1 MAGDPRETVCPLA
14 VLGPDV
20 LKHSLAS
27 HSALEGKLGPAS
39 SSQDKARMCLS
50 GQAGARVGPIWVPVT
65 ALLALR
71 VKVIF

>member
-1 MAGDPRETVCPLA
+1 MAGDPRETVYPLA

-20 LKHSLAS
+20 SKHGLAS
-27 HSALEGKLGPAS
+27 HSALEEMLGPA

-50 GQAGARVGPIWVPVT
+50 GQSGARVGPIWGPVT